1 MEMQKAIIGKKIGMT
16 QIFDESGRVVP
27 VTLIQAGPCTVV
39 QKKTAEKDGYEA
51 IQLGFENAKEKH
63 LTKPEIG
70 HQKKAGIEELKRTL
84 EVCKNTHAELG
95 DKTHGLLLSMNADT
109 KPPHPVARF
118 MSDVKVRMKVMEGGD
133 DKIADVMTDGCDMGI
148 KSLHRYLNQY
158 KNADREAKNIAE
170 RLIASEE
177 YLESKIRSFL

>member
-1 MEMQKAIIGKKIGMT
+1 MNN
-16 QIFDESGRVVP
+16 D
-27 VTLIQAGPCTVV
+27 TV
-39 QKKTAEKDGYEA
+39 KLRREC
-51 IQLGFENAKEKH
+51 N
-63 LTKPEIG
+63 
-70 HQKKAGIEELKRTL
+70 AGIKMGESAIKKVLPHTESKELKRTL

-109 KPPHPVARF
+109 KPPHPIARF
-118 MSDVKVRMKVMEGGD
+118 MSDMKVRMKVMEGGD

-158 KNADREAKNIAE
+158 KDADKEAKNIAE

-177 YLESKIRSFL
+177 YLEAKMRSFL

>member
-1 MEMQKAIIGKKIGMT
+1 MNN
-16 QIFDESGRVVP
+16 D
-27 VTLIQAGPCTVV
+27 TV
-39 QKKTAEKDGYEA
+39 K
-51 IQLGFENAKEKH
+51 LLKECN
-63 LTKPEIG
+63 
-70 HQKKAGIEELKRTL
+70 AGIKMGESAIKKVLPHTVSQELKHTL

-95 DKTHGLLLSMNADT
+95 DKTHGLLLSLNADT

-148 KSLHRYLNQY
+148 KSLYKQLNKY
-158 KNADREAKNIAE
+158 KKADKSARDIAE

-177 YLESKIRSFL
+177 YLEARLRGFL